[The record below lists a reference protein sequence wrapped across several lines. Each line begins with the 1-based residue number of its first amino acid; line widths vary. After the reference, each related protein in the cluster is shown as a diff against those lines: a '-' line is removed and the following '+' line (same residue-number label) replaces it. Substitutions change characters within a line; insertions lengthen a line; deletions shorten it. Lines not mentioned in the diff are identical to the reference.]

1 MWRTILNV
9 ALLAFL
15 VHAVVLQAL
24 DQSGFISI
32 DCGALPNS
40 TDWKDIQYISDVGI
54 ISSGVA
60 KSVSSDSI
68 SYFKHNQLWTLRS
81 FPEGRRNCYKINN
94 ITIGSK
100 YLIRLEFAY
109 GNYDGSKT
117 FPKFDVYLGVN
128 KWDTVSFGNATLNP
142 YGYETEE
149 IIHIA
154 SQEYINICLVN
165 TGHGTPFI
173 STIDLRPLKNDTY
186 SITSPSAFGSLVN
199 YYRDDFGYSSSDD
212 DDDDYIRY
220 VDDPFDGQWRIF
232 MQPDWVKLSDSSIT
246 TADAF
251 SKNDYQLP
259 AGVMNTAI
267 TPANASDPLVINWR
281 PEIPISDVYY
291 IYMHFMEVEAESNN
305 NEIREFN
312 IFVDGKLFSEK
323 PVQPPYLST
332 KTIRVVVPNSVD
344 ISLEKT
350 PLSTL
355 PPIINAIEVYE
366 LIQFHQLDT
375 FQADVDAITRIQSVY
390 GLAIREEWQG
400 DPCGPAGYMW
410 EWDGL
415 NCTRHLNESP
425 RITALNLS
433 SSGLTGAIDPS
444 FSHLTMLEKLDLS
457 NNHLNGQVPEFLSQL
472 QNLKI
477 FFTILAGTWR
487 EITSVVH
494 YLQHYLRNLTKVSY
508 HSIVLVALTAAA
520 VVWTLKRRKTKV
532 EITPKEI
539 KQEDDVSLKFKNKI
553 YSYSDILKITNNFCQ
568 ILGKGGFGTV
578 YMGYVDDAPVAVKML
593 SQSSVQGYQ
602 QFQAE
607 VKLLMRV
614 HHRNLTSLVG
624 YCNEGSNKA
633 LIYEYMANGNL
644 HEHLSSGTKFLSWKD
659 RLCIAVDAAQGLE
672 YLHNGCKPPIIH
684 RDVKASNILL
694 TENLHAKLS
703 DFGLSKIIPIDG
715 GSHVSTVV
723 AGTAGYLDPN
733 SAWKVVETAMACVSQ
748 SSNERPIMSE
758 VLIELKNA
766 LAMELSQTK
775 YGGGGNKS
783 NGDSS
788 VELVFVNVQNE
799 STPQASELS
808 PLELPKETSIS
819 DCRLASNIQGAV
831 KIPSPSAQGY
841 QQFKAEAELLTK
853 VHHKCLTTLIVS
865 TWLNEKSDVSS
876 FGIVLLEIITGQL
889 LISKTEER
897 THIVEWL
904 RESEREVEDVVD
916 SRLNVLNPVPLIGQP

>member
-1 MWRTILNV
+1 MWRSSLNF
-9 ALLAFL
+9 ALLIFL

-40 TDWKDIQYISDVGI
+40 TDWKDIQYISDAGI

-68 SYFKHNQLWTLRS
+68 RYLKHKQLWTLRS

-109 GNYDGSKT
+109 GNYDGIKT
-117 FPKFDVYLGVN
+117 FPEFDVYLGVN
-128 KWDTVSFGNATLNP
+128 KWDTVGASNLSPG
-142 YGYETEE
+142 GYKTDE

-186 SITSPSAFGSLVN
+186 SITPPSAVGSLVN
-199 YYRDDFGYSSSDD
+199 YYRDDFGYSFS
-212 DDDDYIRY
+212 DDYIRY
-220 VDDPFDGQWRIF
+220 GDDPFDRQWRTF
-232 MQPDWVKLSDSSIT
+232 MQPDWVKLFDSSII
-246 TADAF
+246 TAGAF

-267 TPANASDPLVINWR
+267 TPANASDPLVIKWR
-281 PEIPISDVYY
+281 PKIPISDVYY
-291 IYMHFMEVEAESNN
+291 IYMHFVEVEAESNN

-312 IFVDGKLFSEK
+312 IFVGGRLFSEK

-332 KTIRVVVPNSVD
+332 KTIRAVVPNLVD

-350 PLSTL
+350 PL
-355 PPIINAIEVYE
+355 
-366 LIQFHQLDT
+366 
-375 FQADVDAITRIQSVY
+375 DAITRIQSVY

-415 NCTRHLNESP
+415 NCTRRLNESP

-433 SSGLTGAIDPS
+433 SSELRGIIDPS
-444 FSHLTMLEKLDLS
+444 FSDLTMLEKLDLS
-457 NNHLNGQVPEFLSQL
+457 NNNLNGQVPDFLSQL
-472 QNLKI
+472 HNLKI
-477 FFTILAGTWR
+477 LNLAGNNLSG
-487 EITSVVH
+487 SVPSILVEKSNKGFLLLNVDQNP
-494 YLQHYLRNLTKVSY
+494 YLLCESGGCKEKKKKKTMPL
-508 HSIVLVALTAAA
+508 SIAVAIGISVALVAVAAA
-520 VVWTLKRRKTKV
+520 ALVWTLKKKKTKV
-532 EITPKEI
+532 EMTPKEI
-539 KQEDDVSLKFKNKI
+539 KQEDDVSLQFKNKI
-553 YSYSDILKITNNFCQ
+553 YSYSDIIKITNNFRK

-578 YMGYVDDAPVAVKML
+578 YMGHVDDAPVAVKML

-607 VKLLMRV
+607 VKVLMRV

-644 HEHLSSGTKFLSWKD
+644 RQHLSSVGTKFLSWKD

-684 RDVKASNILL
+684 RDVKATNILL

-703 DFGLSKIIPIDG
+703 DFGLSKSIPTDG
-715 GSHVSTVV
+715 SSHVSTVV

-733 SAWKVVETAMACVSQ
+733 YYQSSRLTEKSDVYSFGVVLLELITSQAAIRMAKDDDDDNDGKTHHLSHWVSSKVERGDIHGIVDSRLGEDFDCSSAWKIVETALTCVSQ
-748 SSNERPIMSE
+748 NSNERPIMSE

-766 LAMELSQTK
+766 LAMELSRTN
-775 YGGGGNKS
+775 YGDGINNN

-788 VELVFVNVQNE
+788 VELVFVNANE
-799 STPQASELS
+799 STP
-808 PLELPKETSIS
+808 
-819 DCRLASNIQGAV
+819 LA
-831 KIPSPSAQGY
+831 
-841 QQFKAEAELLTK
+841 
-853 VHHKCLTTLIVS
+853 
-865 TWLNEKSDVSS
+865 
-876 FGIVLLEIITGQL
+876 
-889 LISKTEER
+889 R
-897 THIVEWL
+897 
-904 RESEREVEDVVD
+904 
-916 SRLNVLNPVPLIGQP
+916 